1 MQAQLISVDS
11 FPDNMHEFDKCNCPS
26 PCVRT
31 IFEPSLSFST
41 LAESNIDQVALK
53 TLARKNYVRERFL
66 YAMETQQRVFTSIKE
81 SDSVTMKRLLTT
93 TASLESSMN
102 EIYSSGVN
110 RRTFAETYQMV
121 DILSN
126 RFLPSQDATYA
137 LTRNSELK
145 AIRASVNDFTFSTMR
160 SEFKNLLDNVMQYNS
175 LESEAL
181 KQIRH
186 CISEGLNGM
195 EDYGNI
201 CGQTQ
206 IIPCTFLT
214 QLYCSLK
221 NFSVIPDLVFSEK
234 TEADLIA
241 EAELKVSEIQEYNDI
256 IKSMFTNGLDPLK
269 YPEHYECQEVLN
281 HYTETILPEFTEF
294 LNLIASMKNVTSLGE
309 AESLLS
315 MLETLTDNSLGPFFL
330 KEDSM
335 SGWTIPTED
344 ENVEKVCSWY
354 IGSFDD
360 EDEDALFDR
369 SLQRYRDL
377 LPQQQ
382 EAVSETFNEVV
393 RLLSALHSSYNTN
406 LKEPIRLFRSY
417 LDEEITK
424 KNLSGVI
431 ANPKITLAVINME
444 TARGNMEEGIEEFE
458 NYYRS
463 FIHNY
468 EEFYATLDSRTWPFI
483 TNSNL
488 RNYNFLGQMMQWYD
502 HFNGKELLEKYP
514 QLNDEL
520 NGHETFTGLNIS
532 KVIVYAVEGFPRNAD
547 AQAGFHAFI
556 ANIKDSVLDTVQ
568 SLRDQLEKI
577 AVDLTAYQ
585 NKIVMD
591 EKFYA

>member
-1 MQAQLISVDS
+1 
-11 FPDNMHEFDKCNCPS
+11 
-26 PCVRT
+26 
-31 IFEPSLSFST
+31 
-41 LAESNIDQVALK
+41 
-53 TLARKNYVRERFL
+53 
-66 YAMETQQRVFTSIKE
+66 
-81 SDSVTMKRLLTT
+81 
-93 TASLESSMN
+93 MN
-102 EIYSSGVN
+102 EIYLSSIN

-145 AIRASVNDFTFSTMR
+145 AIRATVNDFTFSTMR
-160 SEFKNLLDNVMQYNS
+160 ADFENIIDNVMQYNNF
-175 LESEAL
+175 ESEAL
-181 KQIRH
+181 EIIRH
-186 CISEGLNGM
+186 CISEGLNGT

-201 CGQTQ
+201 CEQTQ
-206 IIPCTFLT
+206 IVPCTSLT
-214 QLYCSLK
+214 QVFCSLK
-221 NFSVIPDLVFSEK
+221 NFSVLPDLVFSEK

-256 IKSMFTNGLDPLK
+256 INLIFTNGLDPLK
-269 YPEHYECQEVLN
+269 YPEHYECQFILN

-315 MLETLTDNSLGPFFL
+315 MLGTLTNNSLAPFFL
-330 KEDSM
+330 EEYSM
-335 SGWTIPTED
+335 SGWTIPAED
-344 ENVEKVCSWY
+344 EIVEKVCSWY
-354 IGSFDD
+354 IDSFD
-360 EDEDALFDR
+360 DEDALFDK
-369 SLQRYRDL
+369 SLRRYGDL
-377 LPQQQ
+377 LPQEQK
-382 EAVSETFNEVV
+382 VLSKNLNEVV
-393 RLLSALHSSYNTN
+393 RLLSALRSSYNTN

-458 NYYRS
+458 NAYKS

-468 EEFYATLDSRTWPFI
+468 EAFYATLDSRTRPFI
-483 TNSNL
+483 THSNL
-488 RNYNFLGQMMQWYD
+488 RNYNFLGQMMQWYS
-502 HFNGKELLEKYP
+502 HFNGKELLQKYP
-514 QLNDEL
+514 ELNDEL
-520 NGHETFTGLNIS
+520 NGHEIFTGLNIS

-547 AQAGFHAFI
+547 AQAGFHEFI
-556 ANIKDSVLDTVQ
+556 DNIKDSVIDKIQ

-577 AVDLTAYQ
+577 AVDLTTYQ